1 MSRKALIAIGAFVTS
16 IAPASAQQDYG
27 PWRMHDWMGWG
38 WGGMFFGP
46 LFMIFW
52 IAVLVAVV
60 VLVLRWL
67 GAGSVGAGPTSRTP
81 REVLDERYARGE
93 IDREEYMRRRQDID
107 TK

>member
-1 MSRKALIAIGAFVTS
+1 MKRKTLVAMGALLTS
-16 IAPASAQQDYG
+16 VAPAWAQQDYG

-38 WGGMFFGP
+38 WGGTFLGP

-67 GAGSVGAGPTSRTP
+67 GAASLSAGPSPRTP
-81 REVLDERYARGE
+81 REILDERYARGE
-93 IDREEYMRRRQDID
+93 VDREEYMRRRQDID
-107 TK
+107 AK